1 MAKNL
6 AKVLKADMPRLP
18 LRRAAEELRKKGRH
32 GDTIL
37 AHITPKEAAKLK
49 SQGGS
54 GTINP
59 ETGLPEYFDFS
70 DFFSGA
76 TYDTT
81 TQPLPDTFQAN
92 SGNLTAQDMST
103 DAANL
108 QADYD
113 YLTGNQGTSGVFP
126 GQELWSNYFDTPLAT
141 YQANLTTPA
150 TGQDVGLNVNP
161 FAGRPTDATFAAYN
175 QPSGGAFDVAKL
187 TGESQAQPE
196 EQTLGRGDREVTA
209 PGAPGTVKTPFGN
222 IATKDLIAALG
233 LGGLGLSYMNAQ
245 NQGKSAANQL
255 QAAYQNAAN
264 QSRELAQPFMQQGG
278 QQLGLAL
285 QGALTPA
292 QQQQLQAAQ
301 AQAAQGM
308 TGRGGV
314 GAAQAGRSIEDLRQ
328 RLLANQQTMALQL
341 LGAGTPLISDAI
353 NKQLSGTTTGINTSM
368 QLSAQAGQAA
378 TGMLAM
384 LGAMYARG

>member
-1 MAKNL
+1 
-6 AKVLKADMPRLP
+6 
-18 LRRAAEELRKKGRH
+18 
-32 GDTIL
+32 
-37 AHITPKEAAKLK
+37 
-49 SQGGS
+49 
-54 GTINP
+54 
-59 ETGLPEYFDFS
+59 
-70 DFFSGA
+70 
-76 TYDTT
+76 
-81 TQPLPDTFQAN
+81 LPDTFQAN

-113 YLTGNQGTSGVFP
+113 YFTGNQSTSGVAP

-175 QPSGGAFDVAKL
+175 QPSGGSFDVAKL
-187 TGESQAQPE
+187 TEESQAQPE

-222 IATKDLIAALG
+222 IATKELIAALG
-233 LGGLGLSYMNAQ
+233 LGGLGLNYLNAQ

-384 LGAMYARG
+384 LGAMYGRG